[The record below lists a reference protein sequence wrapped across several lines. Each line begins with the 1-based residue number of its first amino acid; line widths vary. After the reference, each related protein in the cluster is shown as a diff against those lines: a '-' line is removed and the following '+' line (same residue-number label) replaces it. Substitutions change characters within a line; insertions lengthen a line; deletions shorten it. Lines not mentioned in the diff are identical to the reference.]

1 MQDFINCEAS
11 ICTIFNLDS
20 SILESCSCIRRNEQ
34 TIIDVKLLDSRPA
47 CPECGNPITKIK
59 GYVTKT
65 IQHSLLAD
73 KKCVLQ
79 YHARRY
85 ICPICHKTFYE
96 YNPFVFQNMKISS
109 DLMLQILKDLQEPGE
124 TFTHAAKRY
133 HISPTSVSSIFDS
146 VVSIPRAKLPE
157 IMCTDENYAFHSKT
171 QNSKYICLLIDQTN
185 GQPIDI
191 LPSRRYE
198 YLDKYFSNIPKY
210 EIDQVHI
217 MITDMYEPYRR
228 IIKKHFKNAIH
239 VVDHYH
245 VSQELHRRVDRVRL
259 RIMNPLRCI
268 NTSKRTQE
276 QEENY
281 YLLKHKNGL
290 LFKHFTRSKGADGK
304 PLFDILRPK
313 EYNKVLKRY
322 MNPYDY
328 ANALV
333 SIHPDINK
341 AWELKDELT
350 DFYVSNTLET
360 APAALKKVIT
370 DFRESNVEEMVK
382 FSYTLANWQTEIIN
396 SFYIAKTEYKLSRK
410 TGQIT
415 VGYKRL
421 NNALME
427 RLNGTVKLITKAANG
442 YTNWERFRN
451 RCMLVLEKGI
461 EFAIDEKDKSVKMV
475 EKKEPTT

>member
-1 MQDFINCEAS
+1 
-11 ICTIFNLDS
+11 
-20 SILESCSCIRRNEQ
+20 
-34 TIIDVKLLDSRPA
+34 
-47 CPECGNPITKIK
+47 
-59 GYVTKT
+59 
-65 IQHSLLAD
+65 
-73 KKCVLQ
+73 
-79 YHARRY
+79 
-85 ICPICHKTFYE
+85 
-96 YNPFVFQNMKISS
+96 
-109 DLMLQILKDLQEPGE
+109 
-124 TFTHAAKRY
+124 
-133 HISPTSVSSIFDS
+133 
-146 VVSIPRAKLPE
+146 
-157 IMCTDENYAFHSKT
+157 
-171 QNSKYICLLIDQTN
+171 
-185 GQPIDI
+185 
-191 LPSRRYE
+191 
-198 YLDKYFSNIPKY
+198 
-210 EIDQVHI
+210 
-217 MITDMYEPYRR
+217 
-228 IIKKHFKNAIH
+228 
-239 VVDHYH
+239 
-245 VSQELHRRVDRVRL
+245 
-259 RIMNPLRCI
+259 
-268 NTSKRTQE
+268 
-276 QEENY
+276 
-281 YLLKHKNGL
+281 
-290 LFKHFTRSKGADGK
+290 
-304 PLFDILRPK
+304 
-313 EYNKVLKRY
+313 

-333 SIHPDINK
+333 SIHLDINT